1 MEDDVADKE
10 PERKCDLLGSCTY
23 FRDRM
28 VDLPAMA
35 GLMRRKFCEGH
46 PARCARHMV
55 FVALGIGKVPRDLD
69 PYNVERAEA
78 IIELAEA

>member
-1 MEDDVADKE
+1 MENDGADRE
-10 PERKCDLLGSCTY
+10 LERKCDLLGICTY

-28 VDLPAMA
+28 ADLPAMA

-55 FVALGIGKVPRDLD
+55 FVSLGIEKVPRDLD